1 MKALNRRKLIT
12 ASAVLAIVGLAAT
25 AIPAQAKEVGVS
37 STEIKLGMTLPMT
50 GTASLG
56 YNKIPGAAKAYLI
69 TSMQMVEST
78 DVRSPWLLRMIVTF
92 QLKQLQRP
100 MS

>member
-25 AIPAQAKEVGVS
+25 ALPAQASEVGVS

-56 YNKIPGAAKAYLI
+56 YNKIPGAAKAYFDYLNANGGI
-69 TSMQMVEST
+69 NG
-78 DVRSPWLLRMIVTF
+78 RKVT
-92 QLKQLQRP
+92 LVVKDDRYVP
-100 MS
+100 TEAVA